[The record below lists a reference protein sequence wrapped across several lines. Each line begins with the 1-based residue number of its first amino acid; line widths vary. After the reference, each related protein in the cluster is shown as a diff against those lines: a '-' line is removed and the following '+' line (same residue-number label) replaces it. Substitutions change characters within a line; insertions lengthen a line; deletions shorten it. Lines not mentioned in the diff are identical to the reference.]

1 MEKRAINRQFAA
13 TNKKSR
19 NATKTQ
25 RLALPTLLQWDEVSQ
40 TLSTLTEQ
48 MLLLESV
55 IDNVPQGICL
65 FDAQQRVV
73 LCNRQ
78 YADIYHLDPDDVR
91 PGTSLRSIVE
101 CRLAKGTCSAPTVD
115 AYFENVAVKGDH
127 SWVATLQDGRSI
139 IVQHRFMPD
148 QSMVSVHEDITER
161 RREQFSLQAMID
173 TVPDILWTKDK
184 NSRFVIANKAIA
196 IHTGHVEA
204 KDMIGLSDF
213 DLHDAARAQGF
224 YDSEQEFMRS
234 GQSPLDLEE
243 CVSDPSGAKIWL
255 HSTKVL
261 LRNENNE
268 VFGLVGIAR
277 DITERKMS
285 EALRAGQAEVL
296 EMIAMGAPLGDVLT
310 KLVLIIE
317 MQVPGIMA
325 SVLLL
330 DDDGVHLRHGA
341 APNLPQEYTNAI
353 DGVCIGA
360 KVGSCGTAAFRKE
373 AVIVTDINNDPLWE
387 DYRAT
392 AAQFGLRSC
401 WSTPVLSQIGD
412 VLGTFAMYSDHVNS
426 PNDAQLRLIDMATR
440 IASIAIGR
448 RKTEA
453 QVQFMATHDTLT
465 GLPNRA
471 LMSDRLAQAVTFAQ
485 RQDRWVSVLFIDL
498 DNFKNIN
505 DSLGHRAG
513 DQLLKAVAARM
524 VNCVRKTDTVAR
536 LGGDE
541 FVVILFDQPKSVDVI
556 HHIVQNLRAAI
567 AQPVHIDGHT
577 VGVTSSIGLSTFPED
592 GTEVAL
598 LLANADIAMYRAK
611 QLGRDNFQFY
621 TPGLNHNTHAK
632 FELLGELRNALA
644 QDQLLLHYQPQV
656 DLRSGRVFA
665 VEALIRWNHPKR
677 GMISPAQFIPL
688 AEETGLIVTIG
699 EWVLRTACRQN
710 KAWQDAG
717 LPHMNMC
724 VNVSAR
730 QFQDNK
736 WIDRV
741 RAALRDTGLDAQYL
755 ELEITESMIMQNLDS
770 AVHMMKELQELGVQ
784 IAIDDFGT
792 GYSSLSTLKKFPVAR
807 LKIDKSFM
815 DDIPKNEDD
824 MAVTSAV
831 ISLGQRLNMRVI
843 AEGVETDAQI
853 AFLNANNCDEMQGY
867 HFSKPITADAIVA
880 LLNEVKLK
888 SKMETSIQGAY
899 TNTL

>member
-1 MEKRAINRQFAA
+1 MDTRAINRQFAA
-13 TNKKSR
+13 ANIKSPDAINSEYR
-19 NATKTQ
+19 T
-25 RLALPTLLQWDEVSQ
+25 LPTPSQWEDASQ
-40 TLSTLTEQ
+40 ALATLSEQ

-55 IDNVPQGICL
+55 LDNVPHGICL

-73 LCNRQ
+73 LCNQ
-78 YADIYHLDPDDVR
+78 QFAKIYLLEPEDVQQ
-91 PGTSLRSIVE
+91 GATLRSIVE
-101 CRLAKGTCSAPTVD
+101 RRLAKGTCSAPSVED
-115 AYFENVAVKGDH
+115 YFKNVVVEGSH

-139 IVQHRFMPD
+139 IVQHRYMPD
-148 QSMVSVHEDITER
+148 HSMVSIHEDITER
-161 RREQFSLQAMID
+161 KREQFSLQAMID
-173 TVPDILWTKDK
+173 SVPDFLWTKDK
-184 NSRFVIANKAIA
+184 NSRFVIANKALA
-196 IHTGHVEA
+196 IQTGHVEA

-213 DLHDAARAQGF
+213 DLHDPVRAQDF
-224 YDSEQEFMRS
+224 YDSEQALIQS
-234 GQSPLDLEE
+234 GNSTLEREE
-243 CVSDPSGAKIWL
+243 CVIGPLGAKVWL
-255 HSTKVL
+255 QSTKVL
-261 LRNENNE
+261 LRNQNNE

-277 DITERKMS
+277 NITDRKMS
-285 EALRAGQAEVL
+285 ESLRAGQAEVL
-296 EMIAMGAPLGDVLT
+296 EMIAMGVPLGEVLT

-330 DDDGVHLRHGA
+330 DDDGLHLRHGA
-341 APNLPQEYTNAI
+341 APNLPQEYTNVI
-353 DGVCIGA
+353 DGVRIGA

-373 AVIVTDINNDPLWE
+373 AVIVTDINCDPLWD
-387 DYRAT
+387 DYRDIANK
-392 AAQFGLRSC
+392 FGLRSS
-401 WSTPVLSQIGD
+401 WSTPVLSQKGD

-426 PNDAQLRLIDMATR
+426 PNETQIRLIDMATR
-440 IASIAIGR
+440 IASIAIER

-471 LMSDRLAQAVTFAQ
+471 LMSDRLAQAITFAR
-485 RQDRWVSVLFIDL
+485 RQNRWVSVLFIDL

-513 DQLLKAVAARM
+513 DSLLKAVAARM

-541 FVVILFDQPKSVDVI
+541 FVVILFDQPKSIDVVNN
-556 HHIVQNLRAAI
+556 IVQNLRAAI
-567 AQPVHIDGHT
+567 ARPVQVDGHT
-577 VGVTSSIGLSTFPED
+577 VSVTSSIGLSTFPED
-592 GTEVAL
+592 GTEVSA

-621 TPGLNHNTHAK
+621 TPGLNQNAHKK
-632 FELLGELRNALA
+632 FEMQGELRNALA
-644 QDQLLLHYQPQV
+644 QNELLLHYQPQV
-656 DLRSGRVFA
+656 DLRTGRIFA
-665 VEALIRWNHPKR
+665 VEALIRWNHPTL
-677 GMISPAQFIPL
+677 GMIPPAQFIPL

-710 KAWQDAG
+710 KAWQEAG

-741 RAALRDTGLDAQYL
+741 KAALRDTALEAKYL

-770 AVHMMKELQELGVQ
+770 AVHMMKELQALGVQ

-792 GYSSLSTLKKFPVAR
+792 GYSSLSALKKFPVAR

-815 DDIPKNEDD
+815 EDIPRNDD
-824 MAVTSAV
+824 DKAVTSAV

-843 AEGVETDAQI
+843 AEGVETEAQI
-853 AFLNANNCDEMQGY
+853 AFLRANNCDEMQGY

-880 LLNEVKLK
+880 LLNEIKLK
-888 SKMETSIQGAY
+888 SEIETSIQDE
-899 TNTL
+899 